1 MKLLNFNFNKKNN
14 DHKGPKLYKKVKSI
28 IPGGTQ
34 LLSKPPEMFLPGGWP
49 SYYKKASGC
58 NVWDLD
64 SNKFTDMS
72 IMGIGTCSLGYANKK
87 VNNAV
92 KKAINNGS
100 FSTLNS
106 YEEVQ
111 LSEKLIDLHP
121 YMEMIRFTRSGG
133 EANAVAAR
141 IGRVVSQKSRVAVC
155 GYHGWHDWYLAAN
168 LGKNDNLDGLLLPG
182 LSPEG
187 VPKELKNTTLTFHY
201 GNTQELENLVDKY
214 NDIGVICVEVQRG
227 KEVDLNFLHYVRKIA
242 NKINA
247 VLIFDEI
254 SSGFR
259 LSIGGLYKL
268 HDLEPDLLVLGKAL
282 GNGYGISA
290 VLGKKSIMEEAQKS
304 FISSSYWTERTSY
317 AAALETINQF
327 EKKNVIKYLID
338 RGHYFDKKM
347 STLFDQHSI
356 LIGGIKTVPNLIFGQ
371 EEGILFKTIFTQEM
385 LKKGFL
391 ASNVIYFS
399 LSHTNK
405 IIDRYYSACQEVL
418 DKIEN
423 HSKEGK
429 LINLLDGEISHTG
442 FQRLTSD

>member
-1 MKLLNFNFNKKNN
+1 VNLFNLNKKS
-14 DHKGPKLYKKVKSI
+14 KMSVGPKLYQKAKSI

-34 LLSKPPEMFLPGGWP
+34 LLSKRPEMFLPGVWP
-49 SYYKKASGC
+49 SYYKKARGC
-58 NVWDLD
+58 HVWDLD
-64 SNKFTDMS
+64 NNKFTDMS

-87 VNNAV
+87 VNKAV
-92 KKAINNGS
+92 KKAVNNGS

-106 YEEVQ
+106 YEEVE

-133 EANAVAAR
+133 EANAMAAR
-141 IGRVVSQKSRVAVC
+141 IGRVASRKTRVAVC

-201 GNTQELENLVDKY
+201 GNIKELENLVDKY
-214 NDIGVICVEVQRG
+214 DDIGVICVEVQRG
-227 KEVDLNFLHYVRKIA
+227 KEVDLNFLQSVRKIA
-242 NKINA
+242 NKIKA

-268 HDLEPDLLVLGKAL
+268 HGLEPDLLVLGKAL

-327 EKKNVIKYLID
+327 EKKDVIEYLIK
-338 RGHYFDKKM
+338 RGIYFDKKM
-347 STLFDQHSI
+347 SNLFNQNSVS
-356 LIGGIKTVPNLIFGQ
+356 IGGIKTVPNLIFNQ
-371 EEGILFKTIFTQEM
+371 ENGILTKTIFTQEM
-385 LKKGFL
+385 LKRGFL

-405 IIDRYYSACQEVL
+405 IIDHYFRACQEVL
-418 DKIEN
+418 D
-423 HSKEGK
+423 
-429 LINLLDGEISHTG
+429 LINSKLEQDKLPDLLDGEISHSG
-442 FQRLTSD
+442 FQRLTTD

>member
-1 MKLLNFNFNKKNN
+1 MKLFNISKKS
-14 DHKGPKLYKKVKSI
+14 KISVGPKLYHKAKSI

-34 LLSKPPEMFLPGGWP
+34 LLSKRPEMFLPGTWP
-49 SYYKKASGC
+49 SYYKKAKGC
-58 NVWDLD
+58 HVWDLD
-64 SNKFTDMS
+64 NNKFSDMS

-92 KKAINNGS
+92 KKAVNNGS

-106 YEEVQ
+106 YEEVE

-121 YMEMIRFTRSGG
+121 HMDMIRFTRSGG
-133 EANAVAAR
+133 EANAMAAR
-141 IGRVVSQKSRVAVC
+141 IGRVASGKSRVAVC

-168 LGKNDNLDGLLLPG
+168 LGKNDNLEGLLLPG

-201 GNTQELENLVDKY
+201 GKIKELENLVDKY
-214 NDIGVICVEVQRG
+214 DDIGVICVEVQRG
-227 KEVDLNFLHYVRKIA
+227 KEVDLDFLQSVREIA
-242 NKINA
+242 NKIKA

-290 VLGKKSIMEEAQKS
+290 VLGKKSVMEEAQKS

-327 EKKNVIKYLID
+327 EKKNVIKYLIK
-338 RGHYFDKKM
+338 RGSYFDKKM
-347 STLFDQHSI
+347 SSLFNEHSI
-356 LIGGIKTVPNLIFGQ
+356 SIGGVKTVPNLIFNQ
-371 EEGILFKTIFTQEM
+371 ENGILAKTIFTQEM
-385 LKKGFL
+385 LKRGFL

-399 LSHTNK
+399 LSHTDK
-405 IIDRYYSACQEVL
+405 VIDQYFGACHEVL
-418 DKIEN
+418 D
-423 HSKEGK
+423 
-429 LINLLDGEISHTG
+429 LIDSNLKKGNLLDLLDGEISHSG
-442 FQRLTSD
+442 FQRLTTD